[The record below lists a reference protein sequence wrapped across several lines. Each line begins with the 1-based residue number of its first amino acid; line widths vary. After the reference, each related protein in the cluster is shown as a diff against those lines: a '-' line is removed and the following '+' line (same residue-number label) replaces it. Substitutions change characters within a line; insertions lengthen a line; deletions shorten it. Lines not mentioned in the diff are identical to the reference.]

1 MPGVDGRPG
10 RADAGAARPAGRR
23 RRPGRS
29 ALFLVGALVVVL
41 GVAAALLVPRAADGP
56 DVGAPDPSPSPTAS
70 AVPAAEAREAALQEL
85 LDRRA
90 AAVLAGD
97 VAGVVG
103 TADPAAPDFRARQEA
118 TATGLARVPLE
129 RWSYEV
135 RGEGAPLGAG
145 RLAEL
150 GPDAWVAD
158 VLLSYRVAGVD
169 PVDQQREQ
177 SLTVVRRD
185 GAWLLTADDD
195 GPTRADLWDLGVVDV
210 VQTERTVVVGT
221 APRAVLEEQG
231 ALGDVAA
238 RRVDA
243 VWGTSWPRRTVLV
256 VPADEQQLARVLG
269 RDGTAGLDQL
279 AALTVGAER
288 GSGAA
293 GAEGAVDRVLVNPSG
308 LARLEERGRTVVLTH
323 ETTHVAVRAGAAAD
337 PPLWLSEGF
346 ADLVGYAPGE
356 GEEAL
361 PPEAVAADLLDA
373 VRRDG
378 PPASLP
384 APEAFDAT
392 RGDVAPAYG
401 AAYLA
406 ARTVE
411 QRYGRPAL
419 LELVRA
425 TTGRAP
431 AEVAGEVVPG
441 AAPVPPEQAVPQV
454 LGVDLAVLEQQWR
467 DDVVALAGTA

>member
-10 RADAGAARPAGRR
+10 RADAGAPRPAGRR
-23 RRPGRS
+23 RRRRPV
-29 ALFLVGALVVVL
+29 LLLVGALVVVL

-56 DVGAPDPSPSPTAS
+56 DAPAPAPSPTAS

-103 TADPAAPDFRARQEA
+103 TADPAAADFRARQEA

-185 GAWLLTADDD
+185 GAWLLAADDD

-279 AALTVGAER
+279 AALTVGAAR

-406 ARTVE
+406 ARTVDA
-411 QRYGRPAL
+411 RYGRPAL

-425 TTGRAP
+425 TAGRAP

-441 AAPVPPEQAVPQV
+441 AAPVPLEQAVPQV